1 MDELI
6 EEIGKGFLRGVGYLL
21 VEILYGTI
29 CYWVGWPICRVLT
42 LGRYPRD
49 REQPLPEKWNAES
62 FLCSSVGFIVLIVVA
77 LYLVDAFAQ

>member
-1 MDELI
+1 MDEIL

-49 REQPLPEKWNAES
+49 RSQPLPEQWTVES
-62 FLCSSVGFIVLIVVA
+62 FFCSSVGFVVLIIVA
-77 LYLVDAFAQ
+77 LYLADTFSQ